1 MPKLKRSP
9 DDTRGGTDFI
19 ESLDRG
25 LRVFELFG
33 ADPRPLT
40 ASDLAK
46 AADLPRATARRI
58 LFTLE
63 RAGYVASD
71 GKLFTLTPRVLTL
84 AASYLSSNQ
93 VVTILQPVL
102 DRLSSAAQEISSL
115 AVLDGKDV
123 IFIARS
129 SPARVFSSGIDL
141 GYRLPAFCSSV
152 GRVLLGRF
160 SNDEIEAAINAASL
174 TPMTPYTV
182 TDKVLL
188 LATIVTDR
196 EKGYSLVDR
205 EAEPGFRSIAVPIR
219 RYDGTIA
226 AAINMGAHVDRV
238 STGEMIDRFLPLL
251 KQAADSVKSQ
261 LL

>member
-33 ADPRPLT
+33 VDPRPMTL
-40 ASDLAK
+40 SDLAK
-46 AADLPRATARRI
+46 AADLPRATVRRI

-63 RAGYVASD
+63 RAGYVAGD
-71 GKLFTLTPRVLTL
+71 GKLFTLTPRVLVL

-102 DRLSSAAQEISSL
+102 DRLATAAREISSL
-115 AVLDGKDV
+115 AILDGNDV

-152 GRVLLGRF
+152 GRVLLGKF
-160 SNDEIEAAINAASL
+160 SNGELEAAIDAASL

-182 TDKVLL
+182 IDKVLL
-188 LATIVTDR
+188 LATIITDR

-226 AAINMGAHVDRV
+226 AAINMGAHVDRI
-238 STGEMIDRFLPLL
+238 STNEMIERFLRALPAGPEL
-251 KQAADSVKSQ
+251 
-261 LL
+261 